1 MAGDPDSKKKT
12 VAEEIPNV
20 LPLLPVRDLVVFP
33 YMIAPLRVSR
43 PISLDAVNAALAS
56 EERLCFIVAQRESS
70 DEDPKPGA
78 LYRTGTVGVIMRMR
92 KLSDGG
98 LKILV
103 QGLCRA
109 RIQRFVSD
117 SPCYRVRMERTEDR
131 VLKGSPSVELML
143 TLPERSVRPV
153 IRLGEPPSFR
163 SDEVRLWMLAGTLSR
178 SMPVPGR
185 GVVPMPALIVIGLW
199 IVLQFVNGIG
209 AIAQTS
215 ETGGVA
221 YMAHVGGFL
230 AGLVLT
236 FLFGGRRT
244 EVTA

>member
-1 MAGDPDSKKKT
+1 MAADPETAKRT

-33 YMIAPLRVSR
+33 YMIAPLRVTR

-56 EERLCFIVAQRESS
+56 EERLCFIVAQRESA

-109 RIQRFVSD
+109 RVQRFLAEQPS
-117 SPCYRVRMERTEDR
+117 YRVRLDIFEEPAPAVT
-131 VLKGSPSVELML
+131 PEL
-143 TLPERSVRPV
+143 
-153 IRLGEPPSFR
+153 
-163 SDEVRLWMLAGTLSR
+163 
-178 SMPVPGR
+178 
-185 GVVPMPALIVIGLW
+185 
-199 IVLQFVNGIG
+199 
-209 AIAQTS
+209 
-215 ETGGVA
+215 
-221 YMAHVGGFL
+221 
-230 AGLVLT
+230 
-236 FLFGGRRT
+236 
-244 EVTA
+244 